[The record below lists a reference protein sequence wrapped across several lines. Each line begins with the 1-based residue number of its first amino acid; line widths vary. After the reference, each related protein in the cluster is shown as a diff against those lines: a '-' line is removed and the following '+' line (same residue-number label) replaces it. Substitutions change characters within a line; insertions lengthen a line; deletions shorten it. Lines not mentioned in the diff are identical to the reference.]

1 MEKVINLA
9 HARASSRRAAKFVS
23 NSAETLADRA
33 FSVARIDAH
42 HSDGIQSRCHHL
54 VTMPAEA
61 PISEAI
67 ESRAP
72 YASLGPQSSMTSL
85 KDVIFDM
92 PTSLGQFVP
101 NGNASVSTD
110 NIKLSGHT
118 VLMSDDHEKLAET
131 QWREEFRLRIIKARG
146 DRTQAV
152 MAELLGILTNTYGKY
167 EAESRKSMM
176 PVRLL
181 PRFAKICGVDLL
193 ELIEGQRKIQVPAKP
208 RLVKPVDKPKKR
220 A

>member
-1 MEKVINLA
+1 MEKVVDLA

-23 NSAETLADRA
+23 RSAESSTDLA

-42 HSDGIQSRCHHL
+42 HSGGIQSRCHHL

-92 PTSLGQFVP
+92 PASLGQFVP
-101 NGNASVSTD
+101 KSNANVSTD
-110 NIKLSGHT
+110 NAKLSGHT

-131 QWREEFRLRIIKARG
+131 QWREEFRLRVIKARG

-181 PRFAKICGVDLL
+181 PRFAKICGVDLV
-193 ELIEGQRKIQVPAKP
+193 ELIEGPRKIQAPAKP
-208 RLVKPVDKPKKR
+208 RLVKPVDKPQKR

>member
-1 MEKVINLA
+1 MEKVIDLA

-23 NSAETLADRA
+23 RSAESSTDLA

-42 HSDGIQSRCHHL
+42 HSGGIQSRCHHL

-61 PISEAI
+61 PISEAM

-118 VLMSDDHEKLAET
+118 VPMSDDHEKLAET
-131 QWREEFRLRIIKARG
+131 Q
-146 DRTQAV
+146 
-152 MAELLGILTNTYGKY
+152 
-167 EAESRKSMM
+167 
-176 PVRLL
+176 
-181 PRFAKICGVDLL
+181 
-193 ELIEGQRKIQVPAKP
+193 
-208 RLVKPVDKPKKR
+208 
-220 A
+220 